1 MIIIHLN
8 GFSIQRR
15 SDELS
20 SVRICT
26 VDTFIKKDKKQE
38 LGHSIAILLFIT
50 DSSCNKFNMWT
61 AN

>member
-1 MIIIHLN
+1 MIIIPLN

-20 SVRICT
+20 SVRIST
-26 VDTFIKKDKKQE
+26 VDTFIKKDKKLE
-38 LGHSIAILLFIT
+38 LGHSIAILLSIT
-50 DSSCNKFNMWT
+50 DPSCNKFNMWT